1 MNAIATLAT
10 LAQWQAA
17 GWLRPLDLALARFLH
32 DTDAT
37 APPDLLLAAALL
49 SRLESAGHSA
59 LPLDDLARTAADL
72 LDWPVEAC
80 NALALT
86 LAAQPLQPQAWAA
99 CAVLAVDP
107 DPDPEVHSGATPLV
121 LAAGQLALRR
131 HWRDECLI
139 AAQLRARAGAT
150 LHHPGEGAAV
160 DSRPAAPKS
169 DSLLDLLFPPRTEPN
184 AGGSSAEV
192 DWQRRAGELALQGRF
207 TLVTGGPGTG
217 KTWTAARLLVLLQA
231 MRGTGPDTPPSSTPA
246 PWLRV
251 GLAAPTGKAAAR
263 LKQSIQQALQG
274 LRAALGPL
282 APQVLDPWV
291 DALPPAQTLHAL
303 LGARPGT
310 RRFRHDA
317 DHPLPLDLLIV
328 DEASMVHLG
337 LMARLLEALPPDAR
351 LLLLGDA
358 DQLASV
364 EAGAVLADLCAAPML
379 APRVV
384 ALRESRRFRGAI
396 GALAQA
402 MYRGDGAAAL
412 AALHG
417 DATGALALESP
428 HEAAALLPLAVQG
441 YRPML
446 QALRPPGTAAERARA
461 ALQAFDGFRLLCAL
475 REGPW
480 GVDGL
485 NAAVEHA
492 LADAGL
498 LAARRGEWFTGRP
511 VMLLRNQP
519 GLGLFNGDIGLVLPG
534 DDGTPRVWFSDGQT
548 LHAVAAG
555 RLEQVQTA
563 FAMTVHK
570 SQGSEFSHVALVLP
584 PEDGPLLTRE
594 LLYTGLT
601 RSRER
606 FTLVAPQAGVLGR
619 ALGRRTRRL
628 GGLGRQLAAAAR

>member
-1 MNAIATLAT
+1 MNANATLAT
-10 LAQWQAA
+10 LASWQVA
-17 GWLRPLDLALARFLH
+17 GWVRPLDVALACFLH
-32 DTDAT
+32 DTDPT

-49 SRLESAGHSA
+49 SRLEAAGHSA
-59 LPLDDLARTAADL
+59 LPLDGLARTAAEL
-72 LDWPVEAC
+72 LDWPAEAC
-80 NALALT
+80 NALAHT
-86 LAAQPLQPQAWAA
+86 LANQPLHPQAWAA
-99 CAVLAVDP
+99 CAVLDREPKP
-107 DPDPEVHSGATPLV
+107 DSPSGATPLV

-131 HWRDECLI
+131 HWRDECSI
-139 AAQLRARAGAT
+139 ASQLRARAAAM
-150 LHHPGEGAAV
+150 LPHPGDAAT
-160 DSRPAAPKS
+160 AW
-169 DSLLDLLFPPRTEPN
+169 LDRLFPPQN
-184 AGGSSAEV
+184 AENAQACEVDADAPV
-192 DWQRRAGELALQGRF
+192 DWQRRAGEVALRGRF
-207 TLVTGGPGTG
+207 TVVTGGPGTG

-231 MRGTGPDTPPSSTPA
+231 LHHPEPQTPPIPSTPA
-246 PWLRV
+246 LWLRV

-274 LRAALGPL
+274 LRPALGPL
-282 APQVLDPWV
+282 APQVLDPWA

-317 DHPLPLDLLIV
+317 AHPLPLDLLIV

-337 LMARLLEALPPDAR
+337 LMARLLEALPPHAR

-384 ALRESRRFRGAI
+384 ALRESRRFQGAI
-396 GALAQA
+396 GALARA
-402 MYRGDGAAAL
+402 MHRGDGAAAL
-412 AALHG
+412 STLRG
-417 DATGALALESP
+417 DASGTLTLHSP
-428 HEAAALLPLAVQG
+428 RDAAAVLPLAVQG

-446 QALRPPGTAAERARA
+446 QALRGPGTAAERAGA
-461 ALQAFDGFRLLCAL
+461 ALQAFDGFRLLCAR

-485 NAAVEHA
+485 NAAVEQA
-492 LADAGL
+492 LAQAGL
-498 LAARRGEWFTGRP
+498 LTAHRGDWFTGRP

-519 GLGLFNGDIGLVLPG
+519 ALGLFNGDIGLVLPG
-534 DDGTPRVWFSDGQT
+534 DDGLPRVWFSDGQT

-570 SQGSEFSHVALVLP
+570 SQGSEFRHVALVLP

-606 FTLVAPQAGVLGR
+606 FTLVAPQAGLLGR

-628 GGLGRQLAAAAR
+628 GGLAQQLAQSLAQ